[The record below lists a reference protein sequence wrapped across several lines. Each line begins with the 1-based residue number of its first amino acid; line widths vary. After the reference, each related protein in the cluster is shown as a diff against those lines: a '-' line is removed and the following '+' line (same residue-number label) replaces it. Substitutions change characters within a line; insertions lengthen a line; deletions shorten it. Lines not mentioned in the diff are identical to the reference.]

1 MPELMSFGCGNVG
14 HKEFMSL
21 GVNPWF
27 INTPACSSF
36 WRGVKTRTF
45 TRPGSQAGLILYTA
59 WAQFYTTFI
68 SVTNEVMHTIHRV
81 YKEISNS
88 KKGIL

>member
-59 WAQFYTTFI
+59 WAQFYTILI
-68 SVTNEVMHTIHRV
+68 SVAGVFVHTFHRA